1 MTMRNLTLQTI
12 CLLAASSA
20 WATDPVSRVQ
30 GVQAYASG
38 KSGSGAGM
46 VLLVLAVIAAALFGV
61 AAMKTLGQKP
71 ARSGRRLR

>member
-1 MTMRNLTLQTI
+1 MRSLTLQMI

-38 KSGSGAGM
+38 KAGSGAGM
-46 VLLVLAVIAAALFGV
+46 LVLVVAVIAAALFGV
-61 AAMKTLGQKP
+61 AAMKSLGQKP
-71 ARSGRRLR
+71 ARSPRRMR

>member
-1 MTMRNLTLQTI
+1 MRNLTLQMI
-12 CLLAASSA
+12 GLLAASSA

-38 KSGSGAGM
+38 KAGGGAGM
-46 VLLVLAVIAAALFGV
+46 VLVVLAVIAAALFGV

-71 ARSGRRLR
+71 APSKRRAR